1 MADRFP
7 REKGEYSERL
17 SHLSK
22 ILLSLHKRLLDTARE
37 EYVRT
42 HGEVDNAF
50 RMLALVMEDPY
61 FAWLRPVSQ
70 LIVRIDELAE
80 TETRKDEVDAVV
92 LATKELLTTGDFA
105 ARYPELLQL
114 DAEIVIIHAQLQKA
128 LGRFDQ

>member
-7 REKGEYSERL
+7 RAKGEYSERL

-42 HGEVDNAF
+42 HGEVENAF
-50 RMLALVMEDPY
+50 RMLALVMDDPY

-80 TETRKDEVDAVV
+80 TETRKEEVDAVV
-92 LATKELLTTGDFA
+92 LATKELLATGDFA

-128 LGRFDQ
+128 LSRFDQ